1 MSSGKSQDS
10 IRIPNLKQ
18 IQDSIMALGATK
30 QELGQASFEAGQITA
45 RSIQAFMQPYRR
57 SGKLIT
63 TVKAKKLGTKV
74 VVTIGNNTT
83 AKYAA
88 PQNFGWFK
96 HNIKPQRFVE
106 KALKATRQRVLD
118 TYLDELQKLV
128 NKYERKA
135 NR

>member
-1 MSSGKSQDS
+1 MAGKSRDS

-18 IQDSIMALGATK
+18 IQEAIVGLGATK
-30 QELGQASFEAGQITA
+30 QELGQASYEAGQITA
-45 RSIQAFMQPYRR
+45 RSIQAFMQPFRR
-57 SGKLIT
+57 SGKLLS

-83 AKYAA
+83 ARYAG

-118 TYLDELQKLV
+118 TYINELQKLV

-135 NR
+135 NK

>member
-1 MSSGKSQDS
+1 MASGKSQDS

-18 IQDSIMALGATK
+18 IQDAIISLGASK
-30 QELGQASFEAGQITA
+30 KELGEASYEAGQITA
-45 RSIQAFMQPYRR
+45 RSIQAFMSPYRKT
-57 SGKLIT
+57 GKLLS

-96 HNIKPQRFVE
+96 KNIKPQRFVE

-118 TYLDELQKLV
+118 TYLDELQKIV

-135 NR
+135 NK